1 MTILDEILA
10 HKREE
15 VSAAKVTMPL
25 ERLRQMPGYAR
36 PTLSLRAALSARG
49 PVVIAEVKK
58 ASPSKGVIRADFDP
72 VRIAESYVRHGAG
85 ALSVLTDDR
94 FFQGSLRYLSE
105 IRELSSVP
113 VLRKDFIIDAYQVH
127 EARAHGADAIL
138 LIAAALSLEALRAL
152 HNEADQV
159 GLDVL
164 VEVHSA
170 EEINALRGIDVSIFG
185 VNNRDLR
192 TFETSLDV
200 TVRLAEMIPEGA
212 LLVSE
217 SGIRDGKDV
226 AMLMSHGVN
235 AVLVGESLMRAPDP
249 GLALAE
255 LLEGV
260 HA

>member
-1 MTILDEILA
+1 MI
-10 HKREE
+10 
-15 VSAAKVTMPL
+15 
-25 ERLRQMPGYAR
+25 R
-36 PTLSLRAALSARG
+36 P
-49 PVVIAEVKK
+49 
-58 ASPSKGVIRADFDP
+58 DFDP
-72 VRIAESYVRHGAG
+72 VQIAESYVRNGAG
-85 ALSVLTDDR
+85 ALSVLTDEK
-94 FFQGSLRYLSE
+94 FFQGSLRYLAD
-105 IRELSSVP
+105 IRERTEVP

-127 EARAHGADAIL
+127 ESRAYGADAIL
-138 LIAAALSLEALRAL
+138 LIAAALEPETLRAL
-152 HNEADQV
+152 HDEADQL

-170 EEINALRGIDVSIFG
+170 EEIEALHGIGVSIFG

-200 TVRLAEMIPEGA
+200 TVRLAGRIPKGA

-217 SGIRDGKDV
+217 SGIRSGEDI

-255 LLEGV
+255 LLKG
-260 HA
+260 ARP